1 MPTMSMVLRVG
12 MAVVASCS
20 GASSSSS
27 SSSRKFFL
35 PRGALSSRPS
45 TVFASDS
52 LPSSSGVSIA
62 PSPRGGG
69 GAVDDATAT
78 TQSSSSSSSVQPMR
92 VAFQGEAGAY
102 SEKSL
107 RELLGSNV
115 IAVPRPNFEACYRA
129 VVSGECDYACVPIEN
144 SLGGSIHEN
153 YDLMLR
159 YDLTIVA
166 EHDFRVRHCLLT
178 KPGLDASDIKYAISH
193 PQALSQCDNYLRARG
208 IIPKATYDT
217 AGSAKM
223 INESIHGDAGR
234 REMPEGCTPENTA
247 AIASN
252 LAGVTFGLECK
263 EEGIEDDD
271 SNFTRFLLLGR
282 RGVVQYL
289 NKKIPSKTSLVF
301 TLPNNAGAL
310 YKSLACFSLRDID
323 MSKIESRPMSAAL
336 LNYLRFRNTVT
347 MNSRSSGASSSSSTV
362 TGSPSSK
369 IGEEMPRFRY
379 CFYLDILSSELDESV
394 QNALHHLREQSD
406 YCRVLGSYPANSRLV
421 GPVADAV
428 EALDAANEG
437 RTRSEADALRLNC
450 LPSDDDDVRRLKIGF
465 VGYGNFGQYLSKQM
479 SLHHDVRCIDPF
491 DKSKQAEENNVEYFP
506 TFDMSNFL
514 HGLDVVVIAVPM
526 IELEETIE
534 SLPPDKLR
542 NKLIV
547 EVCPLNV
554 YPRSVLSRLLPLET
568 DILCTNPMVGC
579 GMPLDGVPFVYER
592 VRVSDTRRANCFL
605 STFERARCQMVEMT
619 AEDHDAF
626 VADAE
631 FVTHLTGRLLD
642 RNLLPISPISSKE
655 YSALCDVAEM
665 TTNDSFDMFYGMFK
679 YNDRAKELL
688 NTMRDN
694 LASVERK
701 LAAKEAY
708 LAASAEMKNTD
719 RQKLLAE
726 CKLLLREMA
735 TSNANLEENES
746 S

>member
-1 MPTMSMVLRVG
+1 MVALVLKT
-12 MAVVASCS
+12 ASS
-20 GASSSSS
+20 ESSSSS
-27 SSSRKFFL
+27 PRSFL
-35 PRGALSSRPS
+35 K
-45 TVFASDS
+45 
-52 LPSSSGVSIA
+52 
-62 PSPRGGG
+62 PRGG
-69 GAVDDATAT
+69 AISTAT
-78 TQSSSSSSSVQPMR
+78 TSSAASTTTKPIR

-107 RELLGSNV
+107 RELLGPNV
-115 IAVPRPNFEACYRA
+115 IAVPRPNFESCYRA
-129 VVSGECDYACVPIEN
+129 VAAKECDYAIVPIEN

-178 KPGLDASDIKYAISH
+178 KPGLDVKDIEYAISH

-208 IIPKATYDT
+208 IVPKATYDT

-223 INESIHGDAGR
+223 ICKAIKGEAFGR
-234 REMPEGCTPENTA
+234 ELPEGCTPENTA

-252 LAGVTFGLECK
+252 LAGETFELECK

-289 NKKIPSKTSLVF
+289 NKKIPCKTSLVF
-301 TLPNNAGAL
+301 TLPNSAGAL

-347 MNSRSSGASSSSSTV
+347 QLKAGESSLSYG
-362 TGSPSSK
+362 K
-369 IGEEMPRFRY
+369 ELPRFRY
-379 CFYLDILSSELDESV
+379 CFYLDILASELDEGV

-406 YCRVLGSYPANSRLV
+406 YCRILGSYPAKSRLV
-421 GPVADAV
+421 GPVAEAVDA
-428 EALDAANEG
+428 LNAANEG
-437 RTRSEADALRLNC
+437 KKHATARRLKS
-450 LPSDDDDVRRLKIGF
+450 LPSDDEEARQLNIGF
-465 VGYGNFGQYLSKQM
+465 VGYGSFGQYLSKQM
-479 SLHHDVRCIDPF
+479 SSQHKLRCTDPV
-491 DKSKQAEENNVEYFP
+491 DKSKEAEEAGVEYFP
-506 TFDMSNFL
+506 SFEMSTFL
-514 HGLDVVVIAVPM
+514 QGLDVVVIAVPM
-526 IELEETIE
+526 IELEETME
-534 SLPPDKLR
+534 SLPLEKLR

-554 YPRSVLSRLLPLET
+554 YPRTVLTRMLPPET
-568 DILCTNPMVGC
+568 DILCANPMVAPGL
-579 GMPLDGVPFVYER
+579 PLDGVPVVYEK
-592 VRVSDTRRANCFL
+592 VRISDTRRADCFL
-605 STFERARCQMVEMT
+605 SVFERARCQMVEM
-619 AEDHDAF
+619 AGEDHDAY

-642 RNLLPISPISSKE
+642 RNVLPVSPVSSRE
-655 YSALCDVAEM
+655 YAALCDLAEM
-665 TTNDSFDMFYGMFK
+665 TTNDTFDMFYGMFK

-688 NTMRDN
+688 NQMREN

-708 LAASAEMKNTD
+708 LEASAEMKNTD

-726 CKLLLREMA
+726 CRMLLKEMA
-735 TSNANLEENES
+735 KSSDSSSIDSTSTEEKEG
-746 S
+746 

>member
-1 MPTMSMVLRVG
+1 MVALVLKT
-12 MAVVASCS
+12 ASS
-20 GASSSSS
+20 ESSSSS
-27 SSSRKFFL
+27 PRSFL
-35 PRGALSSRPS
+35 K
-45 TVFASDS
+45 
-52 LPSSSGVSIA
+52 
-62 PSPRGGG
+62 PRGG
-69 GAVDDATAT
+69 AISTAT
-78 TQSSSSSSSVQPMR
+78 TSSAASTTTKPIR

-107 RELLGSNV
+107 RELLGPNV
-115 IAVPRPNFEACYRA
+115 IAVPRPNFESCYRA
-129 VVSGECDYACVPIEN
+129 VAAKECDYAIVPIEN

-178 KPGLDASDIKYAISH
+178 KPGLDVKEIKYAISH

-208 IIPKATYDT
+208 IVPKATYDT

-223 INESIHGDAGR
+223 ICKAIKGEAFGR
-234 REMPEGCTPENTA
+234 ELPEGCTPENTA

-252 LAGVTFGLECK
+252 LAGETFELECK

-289 NKKIPSKTSLVF
+289 NKKIPCKTSLVF
-301 TLPNNAGAL
+301 TLPNSAGAL

-347 MNSRSSGASSSSSTV
+347 QLKAGESSLSYG
-362 TGSPSSK
+362 K
-369 IGEEMPRFRY
+369 ELPRFRY
-379 CFYLDILSSELDESV
+379 CFYLDILASELDEGV

-406 YCRVLGSYPANSRLV
+406 YCRILGSYPAKSRLV
-421 GPVADAV
+421 GPVAEAVDA
-428 EALDAANEG
+428 LNAANAG
-437 RTRSEADALRLNC
+437 KKHATARRLKS
-450 LPSDDDDVRRLKIGF
+450 LPSDDEEARQLNIGF
-465 VGYGNFGQYLSKQM
+465 VGYGSFGQYLSKQM
-479 SLHHDVRCIDPF
+479 SSQHKLRCTDPV
-491 DKSKQAEENNVEYFP
+491 DKSKEAEETGVEYFP
-506 TFDMSNFL
+506 SFEMSTFL
-514 HGLDVVVIAVPM
+514 QGLDVVVIAVPM
-526 IELEETIE
+526 IELEETME
-534 SLPPDKLR
+534 SLPLEKLR

-554 YPRSVLSRLLPLET
+554 YPRTVLTRMLPPET
-568 DILCTNPMVGC
+568 DILCANPMVAPGL
-579 GMPLDGVPFVYER
+579 PLDGVPVVYEK
-592 VRVSDTRRANCFL
+592 VRISDTRRADCFL
-605 STFERARCQMVEMT
+605 STFERARCQMVEM
-619 AEDHDAF
+619 AGEDHDAY

-642 RNLLPISPISSKE
+642 RNILPVSPVSSRE
-655 YSALCDVAEM
+655 YAALCDLAEM
-665 TTNDSFDMFYGMFK
+665 TTNDTFDMFYGMFK

-688 NTMRDN
+688 NQMREN

-708 LAASAEMKNTD
+708 LEASAEMKNTD

-726 CKLLLREMA
+726 CRMLLREMA
-735 TSNANLEENES
+735 KSSDSSSIDSTSIEEKEG
-746 S
+746 

>member
-1 MPTMSMVLRVG
+1 M
-12 MAVVASCS
+12 
-20 GASSSSS
+20 
-27 SSSRKFFL
+27 
-35 PRGALSSRPS
+35 
-45 TVFASDS
+45 
-52 LPSSSGVSIA
+52 
-62 PSPRGGG
+62 
-69 GAVDDATAT
+69 
-78 TQSSSSSSSVQPMR
+78 
-92 VAFQGEAGAY
+92 AFQGEAGAY

-107 RELLGSNV
+107 RELLRPNV

-178 KPGLDASDIKYAISH
+178 KPGLDASEIKYAISH

-347 MNSRSSGASSSSSTV
+347 MNNRSSGASSSSSTV

-428 EALDAANEG
+428 EALDAANKG

-568 DILCTNPMVGC
+568 DILCTNPMVGL

-735 TSNANLEENES
+735 TSNVVNIKWRVLPWRDDRFATIRW
-746 S
+746 

>member
-1 MPTMSMVLRVG
+1 
-12 MAVVASCS
+12 
-20 GASSSSS
+20 
-27 SSSRKFFL
+27 
-35 PRGALSSRPS
+35 
-45 TVFASDS
+45 
-52 LPSSSGVSIA
+52 
-62 PSPRGGG
+62 
-69 GAVDDATAT
+69 
-78 TQSSSSSSSVQPMR
+78 MR

-178 KPGLDASDIKYAISH
+178 KPGLDVCEIKYAISH

-208 IIPKATYDT
+208 IVPKATYDT
-217 AGSAKM
+217 AGSVKM
-223 INESIHGDAGR
+223 ISELLRGESGGR
-234 REMPEGCTPENTA
+234 VLPEGCTPENTA

-271 SNFTRFLLLGR
+271 TNFTRFLLLGR

-323 MSKIESRPMSAAL
+323 MSKIESRPMSASL

-347 MNSRSSGASSSSSTV
+347 MNNRGGIGGSGGTPSSSSAATV
-362 TGSPSSK
+362 SPSSRS
-369 IGEEMPRFRY
+369 GEELPRFRY
-379 CFYLDILSSELDESV
+379 CFYLDILSSELDEGV

-406 YCRVLGSYPANSRLV
+406 YFRVLGSYPANSRLV

-428 EALDAANEG
+428 EALNVANEG
-437 RTRSEADALRLNC
+437 RTRSEADALRLTS
-450 LPSDDDDVRRLKIGF
+450 LPSDDDDARRLMVGF
-465 VGYGNFGQYLSKQM
+465 VGYGAFGQYLSKQM
-479 SLHHDVRCIDPF
+479 ALHHDVRCIDPV

-506 TFDMSNFL
+506 IFDMPNFL
-514 HGLDVVVIAVPM
+514 LGLDVVVIAVPM
-526 IELEETIE
+526 IELEETMA
-534 SLPPDKLR
+534 SLPLEKFR

-554 YPRSVLSRLLPLET
+554 YPRTVLSRMLPPDA
-568 DILCTNPMVGC
+568 DILCTNPMFGP
-579 GMPLDGVPFVYER
+579 GLPLDGVPFVYEK
-592 VRVSDTRRANCFL
+592 VRVSDDRRANCFL
-605 STFERARCQMVEMT
+605 STFERARCQMVEMS
-619 AEDHDAF
+619 AEDHDAY

-642 RNLLPISPISSKE
+642 RNLLPVSPVTSKE
-655 YSALCDVAEM
+655 YSALCDVADM

-679 YNDRAKELL
+679 YNDRAKKLL
-688 NTMRDN
+688 NQMRDN
-694 LASVERK
+694 LASVERN

-726 CKLLLREMA
+726 CRLLLRDMA
-735 TSNANLEENES
+735 KLDATPNSEGDKSYLIEE
-746 S
+746 

>member
-1 MPTMSMVLRVG
+1 MVALVLKT
-12 MAVVASCS
+12 ASS
-20 GASSSSS
+20 ESSSSS
-27 SSSRKFFL
+27 PRSFL
-35 PRGALSSRPS
+35 K
-45 TVFASDS
+45 
-52 LPSSSGVSIA
+52 
-62 PSPRGGG
+62 PRGG
-69 GAVDDATAT
+69 AISTAT
-78 TQSSSSSSSVQPMR
+78 TSSAASTTTKPIR

-107 RELLGSNV
+107 RELLGPNV
-115 IAVPRPNFEACYRA
+115 IAVPRPNFESCYRA
-129 VVSGECDYACVPIEN
+129 VAAKECDYAIVPIEN

-178 KPGLDASDIKYAISH
+178 KPGLDVKDIEYAISH

-208 IIPKATYDT
+208 IVPKATYDT

-223 INESIHGDAGR
+223 ICKAIKGEAFGR
-234 REMPEGCTPENTA
+234 ELPEGCTPENTA

-252 LAGVTFGLECK
+252 LAGETFELECK

-289 NKKIPSKTSLVF
+289 NKKIPCKTSLVF
-301 TLPNNAGAL
+301 TLPNSAGAL

-347 MNSRSSGASSSSSTV
+347 QLKAGESSLSYG
-362 TGSPSSK
+362 K
-369 IGEEMPRFRY
+369 ELPRFRY
-379 CFYLDILSSELDESV
+379 CFYLDILASELDEGV

-406 YCRVLGSYPANSRLV
+406 YCRILGSYPAKSRLV
-421 GPVADAV
+421 GPVAEAVDA
-428 EALDAANEG
+428 LNAANAG
-437 RTRSEADALRLNC
+437 KKHATARRLKS
-450 LPSDDDDVRRLKIGF
+450 LPSDDEEARQLNIGF
-465 VGYGNFGQYLSKQM
+465 VGDGSFGQYLSKQM
-479 SLHHDVRCIDPF
+479 SSQHKLRCTDPV
-491 DKSKQAEENNVEYFP
+491 DKSKEAEEAGVEYFP
-506 TFDMSNFL
+506 SFEMSTFL
-514 HGLDVVVIAVPM
+514 QGLDVVVIAVPM
-526 IELEETIE
+526 IELEETME
-534 SLPPDKLR
+534 SLPLEKLR

-554 YPRSVLSRLLPLET
+554 YPRTVLTRMLPPET
-568 DILCTNPMVGC
+568 DILCANPMVAPGL
-579 GMPLDGVPFVYER
+579 PLDGVPVVYEK
-592 VRVSDTRRANCFL
+592 VRISDTRRADCFL
-605 STFERARCQMVEMT
+605 SVFERARCQMVEM
-619 AEDHDAF
+619 AGEDHDAY

-642 RNLLPISPISSKE
+642 RNVLPVSPVSSRE
-655 YSALCDVAEM
+655 YAALCDLAEM
-665 TTNDSFDMFYGMFK
+665 TTNDTFDMFYGMFK

-688 NTMRDN
+688 NQMREN

-708 LAASAEMKNTD
+708 LEASAEMKNTD

-726 CKLLLREMA
+726 CRMLLKEMA
-735 TSNANLEENES
+735 KSSDSSSIDSTSTEEKEG
-746 S
+746 